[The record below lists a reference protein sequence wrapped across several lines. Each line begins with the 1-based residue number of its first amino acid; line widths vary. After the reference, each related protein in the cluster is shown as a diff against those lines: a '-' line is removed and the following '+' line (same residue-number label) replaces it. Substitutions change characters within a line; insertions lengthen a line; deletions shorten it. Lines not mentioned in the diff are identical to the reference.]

1 MQMLNYETYRTL
13 FKASHYDP
21 ETDYFTPEEFQR
33 LDEQIQELI
42 ISQKRKYLEF
52 LAEEYS

>member
-1 MQMLNYETYRTL
+1 MLNYETYRTL